1 MSTSTWTTTT
11 SATGMPTMEP
21 APNRQRSSS
30 FRFHREDLHL
40 LSPTSSSVSN
50 SSSPADASPTTCSAM
65 ISGRV
70 KLRSMSVASIS
81 SPTFIAQ
88 HRFHSKEFASSQQT
102 LTTSRPALDVT
113 SSDQKFLSSTS
124 QQTVATACQQTQTP
138 GGHKQTTPG
147 LGGGGAGHHFTDAAG
162 SDVEKKGFLPKMLS
176 STSDYDSSDSPT
188 FGSDLSGEHLI
199 SKDPLAIIKTKRK
212 PPTMTGSD
220 RICEVW
226 TIREIC
232 LK

>member
-1 MSTSTWTTTT
+1 
-11 SATGMPTMEP
+11 MEP

-102 LTTSRPALDVT
+102 LTTSRQAPDVT

-124 QQTVATACQQTQTP
+124 QQTVSTTACQQTQTP
-138 GGHKQTTPG
+138 GGHKQAASG

-162 SDVEKKGFLPKMLS
+162 SDVEKKGFFTEKWLS

-212 PPTMTGSD
+212 APTMTGSD
-220 RICEVW
+220 RICEVR

-232 LK
+232 LQ